1 MPTENPNPSPQPSP
15 LQGRGKGEGAIPL
28 SVVIIAKNE
37 EKRLPDCLA
46 SISWAKEIVVIDDE
60 SQDRTSEI
68 AQKAGA
74 KVIRRAMDI
83 EGRQRNF
90 GYDQASQPWI
100 LSLDADERVSP
111 ELAGEI
117 AEAIQNYQSDENV
130 VGFRLPIRTYIG
142 SRWIRGAGYY
152 PALKLRLF
160 RKGRFHYEE
169 ARVHPRALYEGE
181 VIALKGDV
189 LHYSCVDLGGFIH
202 KFNRE
207 TTLEAEKWMLDGRK
221 VTLAR
226 TLRKTIDRFLKN
238 YFLKGGWRDGMMG
251 YTMSIFH
258 GLYQFVTYAK
268 YREMKQRP
276 SPLPSPPQ
284 GGRGDGEG
292 GRVVFVDRDGVI
304 NEDLFDYVKEWDRFR
319 FQEGVL
325 EGLKRLTESGY
336 KIILISN
343 QAGVGDGRFPEKAH
357 WEIHQK
363 MLDVFQKEGIRL
375 HASYYCL
382 HGKEAG
388 CGCRKPKTGLFQQ
401 ATQNGLIFD
410 RSKTYFIG
418 DKVSDIEAGKNFG
431 LRTILIR
438 TGYGRQHEMVCQGSL
453 EPAAV
458 VDNFQEAVDRI
469 LCG

>member
-1 MPTENPNPSPQPSP
+1 
-15 LQGRGKGEGAIPL
+15 
-28 SVVIIAKNE
+28 VV
-37 EKRLPDCLA
+37 
-46 SISWAKEIVVIDDE
+46 DDE
-60 SQDRTSEI
+60 SQDRTCAI

-74 KVIRRAMDI
+74 KVFRRTMDI

-90 GYDQASQPWI
+90 GFDQASQPWI

-111 ELAGEI
+111 ELAEEI
-117 AEAIQNYQSDENV
+117 AEAIQNYQGDESL

-152 PALKLRLF
+152 PARKARLF
-160 RKGRFHYEE
+160 RKGKFRYEE
-169 ARVHPRALYEGE
+169 ARVHPRALYEGKM
-181 VIALKGDV
+181 IALNGDI
-189 LHYSCVDLGGFIH
+189 LHYSCAHLGEFIN

-207 TTLEAEKWMLDGRK
+207 TTLEAEKWTLDGRK
-221 VTLAR
+221 ATLAR

-238 YFLKGGWRDGMMG
+238 YFLKGGWRDGAMG
-251 YTMSIFH
+251 FAMSVFH
-258 GLYQFVTYAK
+258 GLYQFITYAK
-268 YREMKQRP
+268 YREMKQCP
-276 SPLPSPPQ
+276 SPLPLPGRQAGSPPSPPEADPPLAET
-284 GGRGDGEG
+284 GRGESEG
-292 GRVVFVDRDGVI
+292 GHVVFVDRDGVI

-336 KIILISN
+336 KIILVSN
-343 QAGVGDGRFPEKAH
+343 QAGVGDGRFPEKTH

-363 MLDVFQKEGIRL
+363 MLDIFQKEEIRL

-410 RSKTYFIG
+410 RSKTYFVG

-438 TGYGRQHEMVCQGSL
+438 TGYGAQHETICQGSL
-453 EPAAV
+453 EPDAV
-458 VDNFQEAVDRI
+458 VDNFREAVNRI

>member
-1 MPTENPNPSPQPSP
+1 MLTNRS
-15 LQGRGKGEGAIPL
+15 IPI

-46 SISWAKEIVVIDDE
+46 SVAWAKEIVVIDDE

-68 AQKAGA
+68 AQKADA
-74 KVIRRAMDI
+74 RVIRRAMDI

-90 GYDQASQPWI
+90 GFDQAGQPWI

-117 AEAIQNYQSDENV
+117 AEAIQKYQSDENV

-152 PALKLRLF
+152 PAFKLRLF
-160 RKGRFHYEE
+160 RKGRFRYEE
-169 ARVHPRALYEGE
+169 ARVHPPALYEGK
-181 VIALKGDV
+181 VIALKGDI
-189 LHYSCVDLGGFIH
+189 LHYSCADLGGFIN

-221 VTLAR
+221 VSFVR
-226 TLRKTIDRFLKN
+226 TLRKTLDRFLKN
-238 YFLKGGWRDGMMG
+238 YFLKGGWRDGAMG
-251 YTMSIFH
+251 FTMSVFH
-258 GLYQFVTYAK
+258 GLYQFITYAK
-268 YREMKQRP
+268 YREKKLER
-276 SPLPSPPQ
+276 SS
-284 GGRGDGEG
+284 
-292 GRVVFVDRDGVI
+292 RVVFVDRDGVI

-363 MLDVFQKEGIRL
+363 MLDIFQREKIQL

-388 CGCRKPKTGLFQQ
+388 CECRKPKPGLFRE
-401 ATQNGLIFD
+401 AARNGLVFD
-410 RSKTYFIG
+410 RARTYFIG

-438 TGYGRQHEMVCQGSL
+438 TGYGRQHEAICQGFL
-453 EPAAV
+453 EPDAV
-458 VDNFQEAVDRI
+458 VNNFQEAVDRI